1 MKKVCLFLLIVS
13 LLLSAVPVSAA
24 EEETAINEKV
34 SCYSLDADNTVL
46 GKEEIVENADS
57 IIIFERNSNT
67 LMYAWNA
74 DEQGYPA
81 SLVKI
86 MTGLIVAQQGNM
98 SEAVTVKES
107 VLQQIPSDAATV
119 GLQPDEV
126 IPLEDLFYCMMVSS
140 ANDAAAV
147 LADHLAGSQEN
158 FVKQMNEY
166 AVDLGCTGTNFTN
179 VHGLHDE
186 MQKTTV
192 RDVAKVLSVALENEL
207 FRKAFGTERYTVEPT
222 NKSRVRYLVT
232 GNYLMSMDDVEYYY
246 DERVSGGR
254 TGVTNEGYR
263 NIAVCAEVGSME
275 LICILTGAESTLA
288 ANGYSVEV
296 FGGYT
301 EIKDLLDICFE
312 NYQVCQVIYD
322 DQVLT
327 QMQVSGGECDVVL
340 GPKTNVLAVLPTDVR
355 TSDLT
360 YRYPVGTA
368 GLTAPISK
376 GDSISSVEVWYKTLC
391 VGQAEL
397 YSMNDVDVQAT
408 TAVSNEENAGDADLP
423 ALWIILGIVAAVVLV
438 AVVLRLINTARARRR
453 RRNRRRSR

>member
-1 MKKVCLFLLIVS
+1 MKKVCLFLTILSI
-13 LLLSAVPVSAA
+13 LLSAVPVGALDA
-24 EEETAINEKV
+24 ETAASDKV

-57 IIIFERNSNT
+57 IIIYEKNSNT
-67 LMYAWNA
+67 LMYTWNA
-74 DEQGYPA
+74 DQQGYPA

-98 SEAVTVKES
+98 SEAVTVKEA

-126 IPLEDLFYCMMVSS
+126 ISLEDLFYCMMVSS

-147 LADHLAGSQEN
+147 LADHLAGSQES
-158 FVKQMNEY
+158 FVKQMNDY
-166 AVDLGCTGTNFTN
+166 AVELGCTGTNFTN

-254 TGVTNEGYR
+254 TGVTTEGYR
-263 NIAVCAEVGSME
+263 NIAVCAEVGPME
-275 LICILTGAESTLA
+275 LICILTGAESKLA

-301 EIKDLLDICFE
+301 EVKELLDICFE

-327 QMQVSGGECDVVL
+327 QMPVSGGECDVVL
-340 GPKTNVLAVLPTDVR
+340 GPKTNVLAVLPSDVK

-360 YRYPVGTA
+360 YRYPVGA
-368 GLTAPISK
+368 SGLTAPITK
-376 GDSISSVEVWYKTLC
+376 GDSVSSVEVWYKTLC

-397 YSMNDVDVQAT
+397 FSMNDVDVQT
-408 TAVSNEENAGDADLP
+408 TTDISNVEEKGEANLT
-423 ALWIILGIVAAVVLV
+423 ALWVILGIVAGVVVV
-438 AVVLRLINTARARRR
+438 AMALRFINTVRARRR